1 MSRAWES
8 TRDRLLE
15 AIRSFG
21 VARWTIVGL
30 LIVIWIIA
38 GLWTDLNAGRLLG
51 DSLVRSGRWG
61 ILVLAL
67 VFPVRAGVGPN
78 FGLTVGVVFGL
89 VGGISVMELAAPHPF
104 GVEAWSS
111 HEALAKGW
119 SGFILAHF
127 IVVPIAAAAGLAF
140 GWLLN
145 RVPGQEMVVGI
156 FAGFSA
162 VGAFCMVWIVAPLTS
177 PEVVWAF
184 KGSEARNTLVLNDY
198 FRWILDATGE
208 IQAGE
213 FASGDLDADGNPLP
227 YRRPEGLF
235 IPTGL
240 LAYWLGACVMMALFL
255 RTRLGTAM
263 TVAGSNPDYARSIGI
278 RVPRMRILSVVIST
292 VLAAIGILVYS
303 QSYGFFQLYMA
314 PLWMP
319 FQAVAAL
326 LLGGASIRR
335 ATILHAV
342 IGVFLFQSLLTTS
355 LPVVNDII
363 EGSPYAKA
371 LQNLPE
377 IARIMIQNG
386 IIIYALAQVT
396 RRKR

>member
-1 MSRAWES
+1 
-8 TRDRLLE
+8 
-15 AIRSFG
+15 
-21 VARWTIVGL
+21 
-30 LIVIWIIA
+30 
-38 GLWTDLNAGRLLG
+38 
-51 DSLVRSGRWG
+51 
-61 ILVLAL
+61 
-67 VFPVRAGVGPN
+67 VGPN

-89 VGGISVMELAAPHPF
+89 VGGISVMELAAPEPF
-104 GVEAWSS
+104 GLGIMGS

-119 SGFILAHF
+119 SGFLLAHV
-127 IVVPIAAAAGLAF
+127 IAIPIAAIAGLGF
-140 GWLLN
+140 GLLLN

-162 VGAFCMVWIVAPLTS
+162 VGAFCMVWIMAPLTS

-198 FRWILDATGE
+198 FRWILDSTGE
-208 IQAGE
+208 FQAGTY
-213 FASGDLDADGNPLP
+213 APGDIGADGNPLP
-227 YRRPEGLF
+227 YRRPEGF
-235 IPTGL
+235 FFPTGL
-240 LAYWLGACVMMALFL
+240 VAYWLGMCAIMALFL

-263 TVAGSNPDYARSIGI
+263 TVSGSNPNYARSIGI
-278 RVPRMRILSVVIST
+278 HVPTMRVLSVVLST

-326 LLGGASIRR
+326 LLGGASIRK
-335 ATILHAV
+335 ASIMHAI

-355 LPVVNDII
+355 LPVVNDLI
-363 EGSPYAKA
+363 EGSDYAKT
-371 LQNLPE
+371 LENLPE

-386 IIIYALAQVT
+386 IILYALAQVT
-396 RRKR
+396 KGKR